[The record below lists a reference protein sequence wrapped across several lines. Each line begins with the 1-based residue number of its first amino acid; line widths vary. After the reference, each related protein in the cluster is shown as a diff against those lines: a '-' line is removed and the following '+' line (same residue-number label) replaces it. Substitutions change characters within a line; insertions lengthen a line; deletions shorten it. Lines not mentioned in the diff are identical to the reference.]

1 NNKKLRKEIEK
12 NRQKLL
18 KEACELA
25 KTADEVIF
33 IGGLNHDYDVE
44 GRDRHDMVL
53 PYGQDE
59 LINALLDINPD
70 TVVVMVAGSP
80 VQMPWL
86 QRVKALVWC
95 YYSGMET
102 GDALADI
109 LLGKVNPSG
118 KLPETFPVNIEDT
131 VTYKNGQSGK
141 EDVITCE
148 EGIFTGYR
156 YYEKEQ

>member
-1 NNKKLRKEIEK
+1 
-12 NRQKLL
+12 
-18 KEACELA
+18 
-25 KTADEVIF
+25 
-33 IGGLNHDYDVE
+33 
-44 GRDRHDMVL
+44 MVL

-131 VTYKNGQSGK
+131 VTYKMDSLERK
-141 EDVITCE
+141 M
-148 EGIFTGYR
+148 
-156 YYEKEQ
+156 